1 MTAPGGAVPW
11 LLWFLAVAAVPVV
24 SRNPLYLGLDL
35 LVVLVVYL
43 SIPRRS
49 GTARAW
55 RLFVAIGS
63 TLALL
68 SIGFNLLTVHVGD
81 RTLGRLPDALPIVGG
96 RLTWNALV
104 YGCISALAIATLL
117 IAAAAFNTAVRQ
129 GDLIRLLPSSFTSL
143 GIATSIGI
151 TMVPQTIASARD
163 IYDAQ
168 RARGHR
174 FRSLRDARGFL
185 VPLLGTGMERGL
197 ALSEAL
203 EARGFGASVADVA
216 PPQRRHTAMQAIAVL
231 ALLGSLALIGVGQ
244 ILPGLLAIVLGVAL
258 MLVAAPQRSRRT
270 RYRAIVWDTPAL
282 VIAGCSL
289 LSLVVTISRA
299 VLTSGLTYYPF
310 PRLAMP
316 PFDPL
321 TGAEILLLLGPIW
334 WTSR

>member
-1 MTAPGGAVPW
+1 
-11 LLWFLAVAAVPVV
+11 
-24 SRNPLYLGLDL
+24 
-35 LVVLVVYL
+35 
-43 SIPRRS
+43 
-49 GTARAW
+49 
-55 RLFVAIGS
+55 LFVTVGS

-68 SIGFNLLTVHVGD
+68 SVGFNLLTVHSGD
-81 RTLGRLPDALPIVGG
+81 RLLGRLPDVLPIVGG

-129 GDLIRLLPSSFTSL
+129 GDLIRLLPGSFTSL
-143 GIATSIGI
+143 GIATNIGI
-151 TMVPQTIASARD
+151 TMVPQTIAAGRD

-174 FRSLRDARGFL
+174 FRTLRDARGFL

-203 EARGFGASVADVA
+203 EARGFGASVAAD
-216 PPQRRHTAMQAIAVL
+216 PLPERRSVAMQTVAVL
-231 ALLGSLALIGVGQ
+231 TLLGSLALIGVGQ
-244 ILPGLLAIVLGVAL
+244 ILLGLLAIMLGVTL
-258 MLVAAPQRSRRT
+258 ILLAAPQRSRRT

-289 LSLVVTISRA
+289 VSMTVIVLST
-299 VLTSGLTYYPF
+299 VLTTTLTYYPF

-321 TGAEILLLLGPIW
+321 IGAAILLLLVPIW
-334 WTSR
+334 WSSQ